1 MTSNF
6 LANEYLRHLQV
17 IKHKEFDVIQVFFK
31 PSVLAKSRWFEQ
43 NLNYVKL
50 TVFNLNRLI
59 FTQIILVPFC
69 EFILRLKSFQIKCV
83 HLILKC
89 KRK

>member
-1 MTSNF
+1 MNI
-6 LANEYLRHLQV
+6 YVIYQV

-83 HLILKC
+83 HLILKY